1 MKTLFIAIPTPKH
14 TPDAKEVS
22 TRILGLSEKMETL
35 PTVYE
40 ACEVYAV
47 RCSESTIEEA
57 RTLLSKEHTAGKA
70 LGLLRRQAHSFSF
83 VGNV

>member
-1 MKTLFIAIPTPKH
+1 MRGVWIVKTLFIAVPPH
-14 TPDAKEVS
+14 PG
-22 TRILGLSEKMETL
+22 TRILGMSEKMDTL

-40 ACEVYAV
+40 PCEVYAV
-47 RCSESTIEEA
+47 RCSETTIEEA

-70 LGLLRRQAHSFSF
+70 LGLLRRQAHSFTF

>member
-1 MKTLFIAIPTPKH
+1 MKTLFVAVTRTEP
-14 TPDAKEVS
+14 
-22 TRILGLSEKMETL
+22 RILGLSEKMETL

-70 LGLLRRQAHSFSF
+70 LGLLRRQAHSFTF

>member
-1 MKTLFIAIPTPKH
+1 MKTLFIVVPQLSHA
-14 TPDAKEVS
+14 S
-22 TRILGLSEKMETL
+22 TRILGMSEKMDTL

-40 ACEVYAV
+40 PCEVYAV
-47 RCSESTIEEA
+47 RCSETTIEEA

-70 LGLLRRQAHSFSF
+70 LGLLRRQAHSFTF

>member
-1 MKTLFIAIPTPKH
+1 
-14 TPDAKEVS
+14 
-22 TRILGLSEKMETL
+22 METL

-70 LGLLRRQAHSFSF
+70 LGLLRRQAHSFTF